1 MVKDEAGEKGII
13 DYSRQGKDF
22 VFFKQIYHIML
33 ILARKIKIKHRHTHT
48 NLPLGEYTKKLVKKS
63 NRGKGQIKTGSERLD

>member
-1 MVKDEAGEKGII
+1 MKDEAGEKGII
-13 DYSRQGKDF
+13 GYSGQGKEF

-48 NLPLGEYTKKLVKKS
+48 NLPLEEYTKKLVKKS
-63 NRGKGQIKTGSERLD
+63 NRGKGQIKTGSERLY

>member
-13 DYSRQGKDF
+13 GYSRQGEEF

-33 ILARKIKIKHRHTHT
+33 ILARKIKIKHIHTHT
-48 NLPLGEYTKKLVKKS
+48 NLPLEEYTKKLVKRS
-63 NRGKGQIKTGSERLD
+63 NRGKGQIKAGTERLY